1 MRSGNAKGICMF
13 ADTKSERESEGG
25 RVARGGVSKK
35 REIDT
40 RNINTDF
47 FGVFSVTVPQS
58 YM

>member
-1 MRSGNAKGICMF
+1 MF